1 MLSLSK
7 ATENRTTMR
16 QWSGILTGLGIL
28 WLAGC
33 GGGGSSSNNNNNA
46 TISVHVSPTATS
58 VVVSQTVSFTA
69 MVTGTTNESVTWE
82 VAGTTG
88 GNSTVGTIDAGGNYT
103 APATVPSP
111 STVVVTAISQAD
123 PTKTGSGRVQVFQ
136 SNSNQVKQTLPVK
149 LGTSGG
155 NIDDKSNGFCCGGT
169 LGSLIVRNGTFYI
182 LSNNHVLARSD
193 QARAGEP
200 ISQPGL
206 IDTGCSTSGVQTVA
220 NLTSFLNLQT
230 SGANVDAAIAEIIP
244 GAVNT
249 TGNILSLG
257 STASGSTPDAGP
269 PHQGRGMA
277 ATIGENVAKS
287 GRTSGLTCSTVAS
300 IGLTTSVTYQTQCN
314 GGSSFTVQYT
324 NQISVSGGGFSSAG
338 DSGSL
343 IVDQNTADPVALLY
357 GGSDTDSVGNP
368 VADVLAALA
377 DQQGNQAS
385 FVGSASTHQVIGC
398 TLAAG
403 AVKAAETRGIAVDPT
418 SLALALRARDLH
430 APELLAN
437 PYVRA
442 VGAAPSVDRPGEAAV
457 LLLVNPKQVPMALPR
472 MIEGVATRIV
482 AMNAG
487 APRGIMDYEAALEIA
502 PVEDLFAV
510 NALSKAEVD
519 RASLV
524 HAAHAGELIK
534 QAGVQG
540 VGITSSA
547 DAPGEA
553 ALMIYLVRGER
564 HNAIPAVIDGLRTRV
579 RATSRFTAGRRG
591 GEPVTACRAALLKGT
606 TVAGDNPQESTRE
619 SERNLRGG
627 GRPSPGLC
635 HPSALRSRAQN
646 SVARNPT

>member
-1 MLSLSK
+1 
-7 ATENRTTMR
+7 
-16 QWSGILTGLGIL
+16 
-28 WLAGC
+28 
-33 GGGGSSSNNNNNA
+33 
-46 TISVHVSPTATS
+46 
-58 VVVSQTVSFTA
+58 
-69 MVTGTTNESVTWE
+69 
-82 VAGTTG
+82 
-88 GNSTVGTIDAGGNYT
+88 
-103 APATVPSP
+103 VPNP

-123 PTKTGSGRVQVFQ
+123 TTKTGSGRVQVFQ

-220 NLTSFLNLQT
+220 NLTSFVNLQT
-230 SGANVDAAIAEIIP
+230 GGANVDVAIAQIIP
-244 GAVNT
+244 GAVDT
-249 TGNILSLG
+249 SGNILSLG
-257 STASGSTPDAGP
+257 STASGSTPNAGP
-269 PHQGRGMA
+269 PHQGRGIA

-377 DQQGNQAS
+377 DQQGNQTS

-418 SLALALRARDLH
+418 SLALALRARDLY

-457 LLLVNPKQVPMALPR
+457 LLVVNPKQEPMALPR
-472 MIEGVATRIV
+472 MMEGVATRIV

-487 APRGIMDYEAALEIA
+487 APRGMLDYETALEIA
-502 PVEDLFAV
+502 PVEDFFAV
-510 NALSKAEVD
+510 NALSKGEVN

-524 HAAHAGELIK
+524 HAAHAGDLIK

-564 HNAIPAVIDGLRTRV
+564 HSAIPAVIDGLRTRV

-591 GEPVTACRAALLKGT
+591 GEPATACRAPFIKGT
-606 TVAGDNPQESTRE
+606 TVANDKPQESLRE
-619 SERNLRGG
+619 
-627 GRPSPGLC
+627 
-635 HPSALRSRAQN
+635 
-646 SVARNPT
+646 